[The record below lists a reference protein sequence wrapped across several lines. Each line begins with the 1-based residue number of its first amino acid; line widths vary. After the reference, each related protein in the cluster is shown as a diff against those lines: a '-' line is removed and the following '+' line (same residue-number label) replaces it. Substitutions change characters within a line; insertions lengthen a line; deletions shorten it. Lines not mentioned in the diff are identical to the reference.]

1 MKKITDA
8 SFIEIAQIAAIAG
21 RNAVAKSKTSKT
33 IVYYNENADIFYNS
47 TVNVDMAS
55 LYQEFLPLVKPAGHI
70 LDAGCGSGRD
80 SKAFLTQ
87 GFKVTAIDA
96 SAELAD
102 YATQLIEQ
110 PVIVTD
116 FQSFRSE
123 ATFDGIWACASLLH
137 VPISDLKNT
146 FIHLGTS
153 LKTQGVFYC
162 SFKYGSDSI
171 VRNGRFFTDLNET
184 SLNELLVDTELQIE
198 KYWIT
203 TDLRPGR
210 SDEKWLNAILRKS

>member
-21 RNAVAKSKTSKT
+21 RDAVAKSKTSKT
-33 IVYYNENADIFYNS
+33 IVYYNENADIFYDS

-55 LYQEFLPLVKPAGHI
+55 LYQEFLPLLKPAGHI

-116 FQSFRSE
+116 FKSFKSE
-123 ATFDGIWACASLLH
+123 NMFDGIWACASLLH
-137 VPISDLKNT
+137 VPFSDLKNT
-146 FIHLGTS
+146 FSHLGIS
-153 LKTQGVFYC
+153 LKAQGFFYC
-162 SFKYGSDSI
+162 SFKYGSDSS

-184 SLNELLVDTELQIE
+184 LLSELLLDTELEIE